1 MLGKLKIRCIYDKN
15 GCQEILLLDNL
26 DNHQKSCRFENLL
39 CDKCFCEEPV
49 DHDCVKSLLESKQKL
64 IQSNSELKEELKSA
78 KEMISSLKSEI
89 ESYLQTIQELSNG
102 NEFKALP
109 KTSNEVWILP
119 FQVFIIFF
127 FN

>member
-1 MLGKLKIRCIYDKN
+1 MKIRCIHDKN
-15 GCQEILLLDNL
+15 GCQEILSLDNL
-26 DNHQKSCRFENLL
+26 DNHQKSCRFEKLL

-64 IQSNSELKEELKSA
+64 IQSNTELKDELKSA

-89 ESYLQTIQELSNG
+89 ESYLQTIQGLSNA
-102 NEFKALP
+102 NELKELP
-109 KTSNEVWILP
+109 KTSNEVCTLS

-127 FN
+127 N

>member
-39 CDKCFCEEPV
+39 CDKCLCEEPV
-49 DHDCVKSLLESKQKL
+49 DHDCVKSSLESKQKL
-64 IQSNSELKEELKSA
+64 TQSNTELKDELKSA

-89 ESYLQTIQELSNG
+89 ESYLQTIQGLSNA
-102 NEFKALP
+102 NELKELP
-109 KTSNEVWILP
+109 KTSNEVWTLS

-127 FN
+127 N